1 MKVDKSRFIQIVK
14 SKKMNQIRLAD
25 YLHLSY
31 KQLKDR
37 ISGTVRWKEEE
48 VKILLSVLQIDK
60 EDFVRCYPYI
70 VTMGGFSN
78 ERY

>member
-1 MKVDKSRFIQIVK
+1 MQVNKSMFIQIVK

-25 YLHLSY
+25 HLHLSY

-48 VKILLSVLQIDK
+48 VKMILSLLQIDK
-60 EDFVRCYPYI
+60 EDFVLCYPYV
-70 VTMGGFSN
+70 VTMGEFRNG
-78 ERY
+78 